1 MNVRKKNQFYLYFQI
16 FLDASND
23 TSTDDNDEHLTE
35 KESLIKKILE
45 LQRTVEDVEN
55 KVKKV
60 RCQFNFLIK
69 EFAQF
74 LYVIY
79 IYF

>member
-1 MNVRKKNQFYLYFQI
+1 MLKLTKSISISNCINEEGQHYQNQY
-16 FLDASND
+16 N
-23 TSTDDNDEHLTE
+23 DDNDEHLTE

-60 RCQFNFLIK
+60 RCQFSFLNSVHQERI
-69 EFAQF
+69 F
-74 LYVIY
+74 
-79 IYF
+79 

>member
-1 MNVRKKNQFYLYFQI
+1 MNNSIWHYDEIFEDFDLQFYYHFKF

-60 RCQFNFLIK
+60 RCQFIFW
-69 EFAQF
+69 
-74 LYVIY
+74 
-79 IYF
+79 